1 VRRVSGVDPSLTSTG
16 LGVVT
21 ATDDIGGGTLRLVA
35 GTVRLTTGVVK
46 SDVTR
51 DPDTHPAVYETHRV
65 ADIVE
70 QVCRSVAGSELVYVE
85 SPALSSRTGKSAE
98 RAHLYF
104 SLLAALAARRIPFD
118 TMAPTRLKKRV
129 TGSGRAGKDDV
140 LAAVR
145 RAWGESGTE
154 GGGWSDTPAGGRHDR
169 ADAAALAWC
178 AAVDAGWI
186 EDSECA
192 RAATTGNTLGVTG
205 EHSDRA
211 A

>member
-1 VRRVSGVDPSLTSTG
+1 MRRVSGIDPSLTSTG

-21 ATDDIGGGTLRLVA
+21 ATDDIGGGTLRLAA
-35 GTVRLTTGVVK
+35 GSVRLTTGVVK
-46 SDVTR
+46 SDVVR
-51 DPDTHPAVYETHRV
+51 DPDTHPAVYEVARV

-85 SPALSSRTGKSAE
+85 SPALSSRTGKPAE

-145 RAWGESGTE
+145 QAWGD
-154 GGGWSDTPAGGRHDR
+154 GGGWSETPTGGRHDR

-178 AAVDAGWI
+178 AAVDLGWWI

-192 RAATTGNTLGVTG
+192 RNATAGNTLGVTG